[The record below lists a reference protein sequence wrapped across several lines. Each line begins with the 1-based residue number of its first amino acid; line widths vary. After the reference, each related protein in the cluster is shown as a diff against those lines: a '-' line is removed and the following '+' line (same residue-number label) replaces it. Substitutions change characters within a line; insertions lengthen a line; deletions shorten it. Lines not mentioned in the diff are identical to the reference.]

1 MRAFEGIRVLDAT
14 QGVAGPHCAM
24 LLAQH
29 GADVVKVEPM
39 GGDWGRAIG
48 KQHGE
53 HSAYGLSVNR
63 GKRSIA
69 LDLKH
74 PEGVAIAQKLAFEA
88 DVVLESFRPGVMG
101 RFGLDYESVKA
112 KNPGVVYLSVTGYG
126 QQGPYS
132 KRPVTDSVIQ
142 AYSGWMSINR
152 DKDGLP
158 QRISIIAIDVMTG
171 LYAFQAVAPALFLRS
186 RTGEGQYLDVPLAA
200 AAAAFQAGKM
210 IEYRLEGAEPSV
222 LGAPLGTFKT
232 SDGFINMN
240 ARRDAHFLALCDM
253 ISQPEWKDDPRFAS
267 QESRIANEAALME
280 VIRPAMETKTSEEW
294 LTLLEKAD
302 ILAAKVNDYGDLFE
316 DPQVKAVDQV
326 VWLNQKGFDQ
336 TLPVPQIPGQPRIEP
351 GSFLA
356 HVPDAGEQADEILAE
371 IGYDADQIAA
381 LRSDKA
387 IR

>member
-1 MRAFEGIRVLDAT
+1 MRAFEGIRVFDAT

-69 LDLKH
+69 LDMKH
-74 PEGVAIAQKLAFEA
+74 PEGVEIARKLAFEA

-142 AYSGWMSINR
+142 AYSGWMSINK

-253 ISQPEWKDDPRFAS
+253 IGQPEWKDDPRFAT

-294 LTLLEKAD
+294 LTQLEQAD

-336 TLPVPQIPGQPRIEP
+336 TLPVPQIPGQPKIEP
-351 GSFLA
+351 DSFLA
-356 HVPDAGEQADEILAE
+356 HVPDPGEQADEILAE
-371 IGYDADQIAA
+371 IGYDTDRIAA

>member
-1 MRAFEGIRVLDAT
+1 MRAFEGIRVFDAT

-29 GADVVKVEPM
+29 GADVVKVEPIA
-39 GGDWGRAIG
+39 GDWGRAIG
-48 KQHGE
+48 KKHGE

-74 PEGVAIAQKLAFEA
+74 PEGIEIAQKLAFEA

-101 RFGLDYESVKA
+101 RFGLDYASVKA
-112 KNPGVVYLSVTGYG
+112 KNPSVVYLSVTGYG

-132 KRPVTDSVIQ
+132 NRPVTDSVIQ

-171 LYAFQAVAPALFLRS
+171 LYAFQAVAPTLFLRS

-240 ARRDAHFLALCDM
+240 ARRDAHFLAFCDM
-253 ISQPEWKDDPRFAS
+253 IGQPEWKNDPRFAT
-267 QESRIANEAALME
+267 QESRIANEAALMA
-280 VIRPAMETKTSEEW
+280 VIRPAMETKTSDEW
-294 LTLLEKAD
+294 LTLLEAAD

-316 DPQVKAVDQV
+316 DPQVKAVDQI
-326 VWLNQKGFDQ
+326 VWLDQKGFDHP
-336 TLPVPQIPGQPRIEP
+336 LPVPQIPGQPQIEP

-356 HVPDAGEQADEILAE
+356 HVPVPGEQTDEILAE
-371 IGYDADQIAA
+371 IGYDASRISA
-381 LRSDKA
+381 LRADKA

>member
-1 MRAFEGIRVLDAT
+1 MRAFEGIRVFDAT

-69 LDLKH
+69 LDMKH
-74 PEGVAIAQKLAFEA
+74 PEGVAIARKLAFEA

-253 ISQPEWKDDPRFAS
+253 IGQPEWKDDPRFAT

-294 LTLLEKAD
+294 LTLLEQAD

-371 IGYDADQIAA
+371 IGYDADRIAA

>member
-1 MRAFEGIRVLDAT
+1 MRAFEGIRVFDAT

-29 GADVVKVEPM
+29 GADVVKVEPIA
-39 GGDWGRAIG
+39 GDWGRAIG
-48 KQHGE
+48 KKHGE

-74 PEGVAIAQKLAFEA
+74 PEGIAIAQKLAFEA

-101 RFGLDYESVKA
+101 RFGLDYASVKA
-112 KNPGVVYLSVTGYG
+112 KNTSVVYLSVTGYG

-132 KRPVTDSVIQ
+132 NRPVTDSVIQ

-210 IEYRLEGAEPSV
+210 IEYQLEGAEPSV

-232 SDGFINMN
+232 ANGFINMN
-240 ARRDAHFLALCDM
+240 ARRDAHFQALCDM
-253 ISQPEWKDDPRFAS
+253 IGQPEWKDDPRFTTP
-267 QESRIANEAALME
+267 EGRIENEAALMA

-294 LTLLEKAD
+294 LTLLEAAD
-302 ILAAKVNDYGDLFE
+302 ILAAKVNDYGDLFD

-326 VWLNQKGFDQ
+326 VWLDQKGFDQ
-336 TLPVPQIPGQPRIEP
+336 PLPVPQIPGQPNIVP
-351 GSFLA
+351 DSFLA
-356 HVPDAGEQADEILAE
+356 HVPVPGEQTDEILAE
-371 IGYDADQIAA
+371 IGYDAERIAA
-381 LRSDKA
+381 LCADKA

>member
-1 MRAFEGIRVLDAT
+1 MFDAT

-29 GADVVKVEPM
+29 GADVVKVEPLA
-39 GGDWGRAIG
+39 GDWGRAIG
-48 KQHGE
+48 KKHGE
-53 HSAYGLSVNR
+53 HCAYGLSVNR

-74 PEGVAIAQKLAFEA
+74 AEGLAIAQKLAFEA

-101 RFGLDYESVKA
+101 RFGLDYASVKA
-112 KNPGVVYLSVTGYG
+112 RNPKTIYLSVTGYG

-132 KRPVTDSVIQ
+132 NRPVTDSVIQ

-171 LYAFQAVAPALFLRS
+171 LYAFQAVAPALFLRE

-210 IEYRLEGAEPSV
+210 IEYTLEGAEPSV

-232 SDGFINMN
+232 QDGFINMN
-240 ARRDAHFLALCDM
+240 ARRDTHFRALCDM
-253 ISQPEWKDDPRFAS
+253 IGQPDWKTDPRFTTP
-267 QESRIANEAALME
+267 EGRIANEAALMA
-280 VIRPAMETKTSEEW
+280 VIRPAMERKTSDEW
-294 LTLLEKAD
+294 LGLLESAD
-302 ILAAKVNDYGDLFE
+302 ILVAKVNDYGDLFE
-316 DPQVKAVDQV
+316 DAQVKAVDQV
-326 VWLNQKGFDQ
+326 VWLDQKGFDRP
-336 TLPVPQIPGQPRIEP
+336 LPVPQIPGLPAIEP
-351 GSFLA
+351 GGFLA
-356 HVPDAGEQADEILAE
+356 HVPVPGEQTDAILAE
-371 IGYDADQIAA
+371 LGFDADRIAG
-381 LRSDKA
+381 LRADKA

>member
-1 MRAFEGIRVLDAT
+1 MRAFEGIRVFDAT

-69 LDLKH
+69 LDMKH

-126 QQGPYS
+126 QEGPYS

-222 LGAPLGTFKT
+222 LGAPLGTFQT

-253 ISQPEWKDDPRFAS
+253 IGQPEWKDDPRFAT
-267 QESRIANEAALME
+267 QESRIANEAALMA
-280 VIRPAMETKTSEEW
+280 VIRPAMETRTSEEW
-294 LTLLEKAD
+294 LTQLEKAD

-316 DPQVKAVDQV
+316 DPQVKAVEQV

-336 TLPVPQIPGQPRIEP
+336 TLPVPQIPGQPKIEP

-371 IGYDADQIAA
+371 IGYDAERIAA
-381 LRSDKA
+381 LRRDKA

>member
-1 MRAFEGIRVLDAT
+1 MRAFEGIRVFDAT

-69 LDLKH
+69 LDMKH
-74 PEGVAIAQKLAFEA
+74 PEGVEIARKLAFEA

-142 AYSGWMSINR
+142 AYSGWMSINK

-232 SDGFINMN
+232 SNGFINMN

-253 ISQPEWKDDPRFAS
+253 IGQPEWKDDPRFAT

-294 LTLLEKAD
+294 LTQLEQAD

-336 TLPVPQIPGQPRIEP
+336 TLPVPQIPGQPKIEP
-351 GSFLA
+351 DSFLA
-356 HVPDAGEQADEILAE
+356 HVPDPGEQADEILAE
-371 IGYDADQIAA
+371 IGYDTDRIAA

>member
-1 MRAFEGIRVLDAT
+1 MRAFEGIRVFDAT

-74 PEGVAIAQKLAFEA
+74 PEGVAIARKLAFEA

-253 ISQPEWKDDPRFAS
+253 IGQPEWKDDPRFAS

-336 TLPVPQIPGQPRIEP
+336 TLPVPQIPGQPKIEP

-371 IGYDADQIAA
+371 IGYDDERIAA
-381 LRSDKA
+381 LRRDKA